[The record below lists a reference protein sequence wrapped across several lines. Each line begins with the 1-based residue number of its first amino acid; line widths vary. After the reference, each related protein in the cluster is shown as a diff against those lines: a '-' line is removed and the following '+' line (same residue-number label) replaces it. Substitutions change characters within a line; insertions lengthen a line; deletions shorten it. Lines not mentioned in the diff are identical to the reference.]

1 MKKKKVWETLL
12 KVHCF
17 DWNRVVIEDV
27 NEVSLTFKL
36 LKVSGTTQ
44 EIKCPALRGK
54 NFIIWHDRLELF
66 LDSYEIL
73 EILSHEQSLAA

>member
-1 MKKKKVWETLL
+1 M
-12 KVHCF
+12 
-17 DWNRVVIEDV
+17 
-27 NEVSLTFKL
+27 
-36 LKVSGTTQ
+36 GTTQ